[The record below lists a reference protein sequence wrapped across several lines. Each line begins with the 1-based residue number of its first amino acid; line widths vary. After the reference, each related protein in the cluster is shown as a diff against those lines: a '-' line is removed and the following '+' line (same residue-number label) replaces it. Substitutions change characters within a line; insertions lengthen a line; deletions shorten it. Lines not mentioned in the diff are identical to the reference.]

1 MEKEIKNEE
10 VVNEV
15 QEEVKQEE
23 KVEEVKLNVYQKIS
37 KIMSEVEYLKK
48 DDKVIT
54 NQKTGAGYN
63 AITEEK
69 VTTAVRNAMVKYG
82 IVIIPIEQEHKRE
95 DEILKDYQG
104 NEKVSRLTTVD
115 TKYRIQNID
124 DKDDY
129 VIAVSSGTGADTQ
142 DKGIGKAMTYSY
154 KYLLLRTFAIPTGED
169 TDKISSEVYDS
180 QFNRN
185 EINEIKEKIKNYE
198 TKASAKL
205 KEMGKRLSEL
215 NEEELRILLNDL
227 YEEETKWMRG

>member
-1 MEKEIKNEE
+1 MEENKEK
-10 VVNEV
+10 
-15 QEEVKQEE
+15 
-23 KVEEVKLNVYQKIS
+23 KLNVYQKIS

-54 NQKTGAGYN
+54 NQKTGAGYK

-69 VTTAVRNAMVKYG
+69 VTTTVRNAMIKYG
-82 IVIIPIEQEHKRE
+82 IVIIPIEQDHKRE

-115 TKYRIQNID
+115 TKYKIQNIE

-129 VIAVSSGTGADTQ
+129 VIAVSSGTGVDTQ

-169 TDKISSEVYDS
+169 TDKISSEAYDS

-185 EINEIKEKIKNYE
+185 QKNEIKEKIKKYGV
-198 TKASAKL
+198 KASNRL
-205 KEMGKRLSEL
+205 KTIGKKLSEL
-215 NEEELRILLNDL
+215 NEEELNLLL
-227 YEEETKWMRG
+227 EELESER